1 MGAPARG
8 AVVLVNFPFTDLTG
22 HKLRPAVVLAAGD
35 YYGDIILCQITSQDY
50 GDREAVAIDPVNDFG
65 QGTLAR
71 PSFAR
76 PRKLFT
82 ANESLMSRVIGT
94 LKPAR
99 LEAIAQAVMN
109 AIAGR

>member
-22 HKLRPAVVLAAGD
+22 RKLRPAVVLAAGD
-35 YYGDIILCQITSQDY
+35 YHSDIILCQITSLDY
-50 GDREAVAIDPVNDFG
+50 GDREAVAIDPVRDFG
-65 QGTLAR
+65 QGTLAK

-82 ANESLMSRVIGT
+82 ANESLVIRVVGT
-94 LKPAR
+94 LKAGR
-99 LEAIAQAVMN
+99 LDAIAQAVMN